1 MPISFILIAVIII
14 AFVIAVIV
22 LQKKQNKVE
31 PSSKPKPQDEPQ
43 TTEGES
49 ASTEV
54 SADPFKSSQGGQST
68 EPAPEVSTAEQAE
81 EVKEVEISG
90 GEEIPSISVD
100 QPSESDPFKSASG
113 STSQATEDASEAA
126 EASTTSETE
135 SSAEVDPFKSTEQP
149 KS

>member
-22 LQKKQNKVE
+22 IQKKKSQVE
-31 PSSKPKPQDEPQ
+31 PSSKPKPQDGQQ
-43 TTEGES
+43 TTE
-49 ASTEV
+49 A

-135 SSAEVDPFKSTEQP
+135 SSAEEDPFKSTEQP